1 MSQLPLALELREGHT
16 LDNFLAGP
24 NGAAL
29 ATVRAAADGE
39 ERQVFVWGGAGQGR
53 SHLLEGAVRRAQEQ
67 GRDACLLPAGELL
80 PLVPEVLESMEQFD
94 LLALDDVDRFAGH
107 AQWEEALF
115 HLYNRVMAG
124 GGVLLF
130 SAAAAPGAP
139 RWLLPDLATRLAAG
153 PVFRLQPLS
162 EEELAALLAERARE
176 RGLKLGAEV
185 ARFMVM
191 RSERSPALLLE
202 RLAVL
207 DRTALARQRAPT
219 IPFIKDVFGW

>member
-16 LDNFLAGP
+16 LENFHAGP

-29 ATVRAAADGE
+29 ATVAAAADGD

-80 PLVPEVLESMEQFD
+80 PLVPEVLESMEQFQ

-107 AQWEEALF
+107 GHWEEALF

-124 GGVLLF
+124 GGSLLF
-130 SAAAAPGAP
+130 SAGAAPGAAP
-139 RWLLPDLATRLAAG
+139 WLLPDLATRLAAG

-162 EEELAALLAERARE
+162 EESLAALLTERARE

>member
-1 MSQLPLALELREGHT
+1 M
-16 LDNFLAGP
+16 AGGVLTA
-24 NGAAL
+24 GAA
-29 ATVRAAADGE
+29 ATARAAVPGGVPAAAPSARRPSVAD
-39 ERQVFVWGGAGQGR
+39 AM
-53 SHLLEGAVRRAQEQ
+53 A
-67 GRDACLLPAGELL
+67 
-80 PLVPEVLESMEQFD
+80 
-94 LLALDDVDRFAGH
+94 
-107 AQWEEALF
+107 
-115 HLYNRVMAG
+115 AG